1 MIPCPELRWPSSSA
15 RPGTVLTDAQRA
27 FFRETDP
34 LGLILFKRN
43 CETPDQ
49 VRRLCEDF
57 REAVGRH
64 DAPILIDHEGGT
76 HQRMDPPVWPQFP
89 PPARFGELYK
99 KDPARA
105 LVAAR
110 LNGRAI
116 GTLLWQHGVSVD
128 CAPLLDVPVA
138 GADPVIGDR
147 AFSGDPEQVALLA
160 DAFVEGMKLSGVTP
174 IIKHIPGHGRAMVD
188 SHKELPTVDVPLTE
202 LDSTDFVPFRHLATA
217 PWAMVAHIVFPEVDP
232 VRPATVSP
240 LVLEQLV
247 RGRLGFKG
255 VLISDCIY
263 MDALGRHPARALPR
277 RAGVRHG
284 YRAVEPWRCRGMAG
298 DRGCGTAVDRRV
310 GGAPGAPFGSG
321 TDRAVAGCRRG
332 GSRDPSA
339 ARRLSQNA
347 HRHET
352 VEKATEFRLLLTK
365 TTSLQPSRHDASHD
379 RVLPKVGRS

>member
-1 MIPCPELRWPSSSA
+1 MSRAPLAVIFGT
-15 RPGTVLTDAQRA
+15 PGTVLTDAQRA
-27 FFRETDP
+27 FFRDSDP

-57 REAVGRH
+57 RDAVGRH

-89 PPARFGELYK
+89 PPARFGELYQ

-188 SHKELPTVDVPLTE
+188 SHKELPTVDAPLTE
-202 LDSTDFVPFRHLATA
+202 LDATDFVSFRHLATA

-240 LVLEQLV
+240 LVLRQLV
-247 RGRLGFKG
+247 RGRLGFRG

-263 MDALGRHPARALPR
+263 MDALGGTLPER
-277 RAGVRHG
+277 C
-284 YRAVEPWRCRGMAG
+284 RAVLASGMDIALSSHG
-298 DRGCGTAVDRRV
+298 DVEEWQGIA
-310 GGAPGAPFGSG
+310 A
-321 TDRAVAGCRRG
+321 
-332 GSRDPSA
+332 A
-339 ARRLSQNA
+339 ARPLTEESMARLALHSVPPPA
-347 HRHET
+347 EPLLDVAEAVREIHRQL
-352 VEKATEFRLLLTK
+352 A
-365 TTSLQPSRHDASHD
+365 A
-379 RVLPKVGRS
+379 

>member
-1 MIPCPELRWPSSSA
+1 MSRAPLAVIFGT
-15 RPGTVLTDAQRA
+15 PGTVLTDAQRA
-27 FFRETDP
+27 FFRDSDP

-89 PPARFGELYK
+89 PPARFGELYA

-174 IIKHIPGHGRAMVD
+174 IIKHIPGHGRATVD
-188 SHKELPTVDVPLTE
+188 SHKELPTVAAPLTE
-202 LDSTDFVPFRHLATA
+202 LDATDFVPFRHLATA

-263 MDALGRHPARALPR
+263 MDALGGTLPER
-277 RAGVRHG
+277 C
-284 YRAVEPWRCRGMAG
+284 RAVLASGMDIALSSHG
-298 DRGCGTAVDRRV
+298 DVEEWQGIA
-310 GGAPGAPFGSG
+310 A
-321 TDRAVAGCRRG
+321 
-332 GSRDPSA
+332 A
-339 ARRLSQNA
+339 ARPLTEESLARLALHSVPA
-347 HRHET
+347 PAEPLLDVAEAVREIHRQL
-352 VEKATEFRLLLTK
+352 A
-365 TTSLQPSRHDASHD
+365 A
-379 RVLPKVGRS
+379 

>member
-1 MIPCPELRWPSSSA
+1 MSRAPLAVIFGT
-15 RPGTVLTDAQRA
+15 PGTVLTDAQRA
-27 FFRETDP
+27 FFRDSDP

-57 REAVGRH
+57 RDAVGRH

-89 PPARFGELYK
+89 PPARFGELYQ

-128 CAPLLDVPVA
+128 CAPLLDVPVV

-188 SHKELPTVDVPLTE
+188 SHKELPTVDAPLTE
-202 LDSTDFVPFRHLATA
+202 LDATDFAPFRHLATA

-240 LVLEQLV
+240 LVLRQLV
-247 RGRLGFKG
+247 RGRLGFRG

-263 MDALGRHPARALPR
+263 MDALGGTLPER
-277 RAGVRHG
+277 C
-284 YRAVEPWRCRGMAG
+284 RAVLASGMDIALSSHG
-298 DRGCGTAVDRRV
+298 DVEEWQGIA
-310 GGAPGAPFGSG
+310 A
-321 TDRAVAGCRRG
+321 
-332 GSRDPSA
+332 A
-339 ARRLSQNA
+339 ARPLTEESLARLALHSVPA
-347 HRHET
+347 PAEPLLDVAEAVREIHRQL
-352 VEKATEFRLLLTK
+352 A
-365 TTSLQPSRHDASHD
+365 A
-379 RVLPKVGRS
+379 

>member
-1 MIPCPELRWPSSSA
+1 MSRAPLAVIFGT
-15 RPGTVLTDAQRA
+15 PGTTLTDEQRA
-27 FFRETDP
+27 FFREANP

-57 REAVGRH
+57 REAVGRQ

-89 PPARFGELYK
+89 PPARFGELYRK
-99 KDPARA
+99 NPARA
-105 LVAAR
+105 LGAAR

-116 GTLLWQHGVSVD
+116 GTLLWQHGVTVD

-147 AFSGDPEQVALLA
+147 AFSADPEQVALLA

-188 SHKELPTVDVPLTE
+188 SHKELPTVSAPLAE
-202 LDSTDFVPFRHLATA
+202 LDGSDFVPFRHLATA

-240 LVLEQLV
+240 LVIDQLI

-263 MDALGRHPARALPR
+263 MDALGGTLPER
-277 RAGVRHG
+277 C
-284 YRAVEPWRCRGMAG
+284 RAVLASGMDIALSSHG
-298 DRGCGTAVDRRV
+298 DVEEWQGIA
-310 GGAPGAPFGSG
+310 A
-321 TDRAVAGCRRG
+321 
-332 GSRDPSA
+332 A
-339 ARRLSQNA
+339 ARPLTEESLARLALNSVPA
-347 HRHET
+347 P
-352 VEKATEFRLLLTK
+352 A
-365 TTSLQPSRHDASHD
+365 DALID
-379 RVLPKVGRS
+379 VAEAVREITRQLAA

>member
-1 MIPCPELRWPSSSA
+1 MSRAPLAVIFGT
-15 RPGTVLTDAQRA
+15 PGTVLTDAQRA

-89 PPARFGELYK
+89 PPARFGELYA

-188 SHKELPTVDVPLTE
+188 SHKELPTVDAPLSE
-202 LDSTDFVPFRHLATA
+202 LDGTDFVPFRHLATA

-232 VRPATVSP
+232 IRPATVSP
-240 LVLEQLV
+240 LVLQQLV

-263 MDALGRHPARALPR
+263 MDALGGTLPER
-277 RAGVRHG
+277 C
-284 YRAVEPWRCRGMAG
+284 RAVLASGMDIALSSHG
-298 DRGCGTAVDRRV
+298 DVEEWQGIA
-310 GGAPGAPFGSG
+310 A
-321 TDRAVAGCRRG
+321 
-332 GSRDPSA
+332 A
-339 ARRLSQNA
+339 ARPLTEQSLARLALHSVPA
-347 HRHET
+347 PAEPLLDVVEAVREIHRQL
-352 VEKATEFRLLLTK
+352 A
-365 TTSLQPSRHDASHD
+365 A
-379 RVLPKVGRS
+379 

>member
-1 MIPCPELRWPSSSA
+1 MSRAPLAVIFGT
-15 RPGTVLTDAQRA
+15 PGTVLSDDQRA

-57 REAVGRH
+57 RDAVGRH

-76 HQRMDPPVWPQFP
+76 HQRMDPPVWPAFP
-89 PPARFGELYK
+89 APARFGELYQ

-116 GTLLWQHGVSVD
+116 GTLLWQHGVTVD

-147 AFSGDPEQVALLA
+147 AFSADPEQVALLA

-174 IIKHIPGHGRAMVD
+174 IIKHIPGHGRATVD
-188 SHKELPTVDVPLTE
+188 SHKELPTVDAPLTE
-202 LDSTDFVPFRHLATA
+202 LDATDFVPFRHLATA
-217 PWAMVAHIVFPEVDP
+217 PWAMVAHIVFTEIDP
-232 VRPATVSP
+232 ARPATVSP
-240 LVLEQLV
+240 RVIEQLI

-263 MDALGRHPARALPR
+263 MDALGGTLPERCRAVLASGMDIALSSHGDVGEWQGIAAAARPLTDASLARLALHSVPAPALPLLDV
-277 RAGVRHG
+277 AQAVREIL
-284 YRAVEPWRCRGMAG
+284 RQL
-298 DRGCGTAVDRRV
+298 
-310 GGAPGAPFGSG
+310 
-321 TDRAVAGCRRG
+321 
-332 GSRDPSA
+332 A
-339 ARRLSQNA
+339 A
-347 HRHET
+347 
-352 VEKATEFRLLLTK
+352 
-365 TTSLQPSRHDASHD
+365 
-379 RVLPKVGRS
+379 